1 VKGEGQKSE
10 VRSQK
15 SEVRQWIVIFY
26 LLSSI
31 FCLLSSVFCLAP
43 FASAEPVD
51 VQRYTVRIVNTLP
64 HSTQSFTQGL
74 IYYNGMLYESTGLY
88 GQSSLQKLDA
98 NTGVVQKI
106 LPVPDVFAEGLARWE
121 NRLIQLTWQQH
132 IALIYNVSDFA
143 RIGTL
148 QYDTEGWGLTT
159 DTQQFIMS
167 DGTDVITFRDSLSFQ
182 PTRTMHVTLNG
193 KPIERLNELE
203 YIDGLIYANIWYE
216 DVIVQIN
223 PVDGKVVGYLDM
235 TPVFQ
240 AQPPLGG
247 DSVLNGIAYNP
258 ERKTLYVTGKNW
270 PTIFEVSLV
279 PGF

>member
-1 VKGEGQKSE
+1 M
-10 VRSQK
+10 
-15 SEVRQWIVIFY
+15 I
-26 LLSSI
+26 
-31 FCLLSSVFCLAP
+31 
-43 FASAEPVD
+43 
-51 VQRYTVRIVNTLP
+51 P

-98 NTGVVQKI
+98 NTGTVQKN

-132 IALIYNVSDFA
+132 IALIYNVSDFT
-143 RIGTL
+143 RIGTF

-167 DGTDVITFRDSLSFQ
+167 DGTDVITFRDPLSFQ
-182 PTRTMHVTLNG
+182 TTRTIHVTLNG

-223 PVDGKVVGYLDM
+223 PVDGKVVGYLEL

-270 PTIFEVSLV
+270 PTIFEVSLIRK
-279 PGF
+279 F